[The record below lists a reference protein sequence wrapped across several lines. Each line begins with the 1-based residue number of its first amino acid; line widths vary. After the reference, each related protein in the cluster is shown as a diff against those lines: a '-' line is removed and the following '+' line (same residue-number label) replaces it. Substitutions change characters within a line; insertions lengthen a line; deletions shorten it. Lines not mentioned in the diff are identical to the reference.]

1 MNPFEMKKVVDTLN
15 KECLNAD
22 AVFVAVLKGNDIYT
36 KIHGKFLNRGKL
48 MKALKRHIQNN
59 Y

>member
-15 KECLNAD
+15 KESLNAD
-22 AVFVAVLKGNDIYT
+22 AVFVAFLKGDDVYT
-36 KIHGKFLNRGKL
+36 TIHGKFLNRGKL
-48 MKALKRHIQNN
+48 MKTLKRHVRHN